1 MNFIK
6 KGLLNRELRELQL
19 RKMHPDRYSNCVPKY
34 NDILSREIRDIEK
47 KLAKFQSKS

>member
-19 RKMHPDRYSNCVPKY
+19 RKMHPDRFSNSVPNY
-34 NDILSREIRDIEK
+34 DNIIDRMIRDVEK
-47 KLAKFQSKS
+47 QLKQS